1 MGRGDEQ
8 GLGLARI
15 DHDVNGCP
23 YRSSMIY
30 ENEDREDEECG
41 CNTFDG
47 LGCNVLYTICEVG
60 ATATVRGS
68 MDQVAMTGHGGRIT
82 EC

>member
-1 MGRGDEQ
+1 
-8 GLGLARI
+8 
-15 DHDVNGCP
+15 
-23 YRSSMIY
+23 MIY